1 MMKFLTRLRYII
13 TNVECEGSEVTL
25 SQCEYSINYTALQS
39 DSPCGVVC
47 AGDTMQNIY
56 IFDYNLH
63 LYNYVCVCLC
73 VFVCVRVYMFML
85 VNVLC
90 VCVRACVK

>member
-1 MMKFLTRLRYII
+1 MMKFLTCLRYII

-47 AGDTMQNIY
+47 AGDTM
-56 IFDYNLH
+56 
-63 LYNYVCVCLC
+63 
-73 VFVCVRVYMFML
+73 
-85 VNVLC
+85 
-90 VCVRACVK
+90 